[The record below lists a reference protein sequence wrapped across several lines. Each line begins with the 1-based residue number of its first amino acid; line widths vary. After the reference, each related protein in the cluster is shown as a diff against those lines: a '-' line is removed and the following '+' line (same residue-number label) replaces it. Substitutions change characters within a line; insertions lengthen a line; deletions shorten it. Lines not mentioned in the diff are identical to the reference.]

1 MVKGKYNNDIYSM
14 YEKEVLKN
22 QKLTSKYNKIRWEVE
37 ELRYDNKKLSNKLSN
52 INYIKEKEVNKEVE
66 KITKPLLEKTQK
78 LQEDLLKA
86 YDEINRLKGIINSN
100 DEENKD
106 YLIDKLTNQVNKNST
121 NSSIST
127 SKEIVNNKKKTGAN
141 TYNHRTTTNRK
152 NGGQLNH
159 KGSTLTKKK
168 LEEKIKQNNI
178 EVREF
183 THYINGDL
191 SDKEIIKYRTGIETK
206 VYVEKHIFKH
216 SPDTKKKLPK
226 SYYSDV
232 TYNDDLKV
240 LIVSL
245 GNYFSIP
252 YNKIKEL
259 IFDLTNGVI
268 NISEG
273 TIDNIYEE
281 FSNKTEDTLNNITNN
296 ILNGTYQHTDET
308 TTKENGKDSYYRGY
322 ANKYNVLYKYHHKKG
337 DKPIEDDG
345 ILTNYYGTI
354 ISDHDTGI
362 FKYGT
367 NNQDCIIHFGRY
379 CIEKDQ
385 NIDNVS
391 WPMKLYR
398 LLLKFEVNRKI
409 LSKFGREKFTVEEIK
424 IMEDEFDSIL
434 SRASE
439 ENNAILSSY
448 WKEKTNTLLNR
459 CVKYKKSMLFYI
471 HDFSVPYDNNFIERA
486 LRMIK
491 GKTKVSGGFRSSKG
505 GERFGN
511 IMSIIKTARLRN
523 LNPLTCIK
531 EIYQGKSLFA

>member
-1 MVKGKYNNDIYSM
+1 MSKNKYNNDIYTM
-14 YEKEVLKN
+14 YEKEALKN
-22 QKLTSKYNKIRWEVE
+22 QKLTSKYDKLRWEVE
-37 ELRYDNKKLSNKLSN
+37 ELRYDNKKLNNELSN
-52 INYIKEKEVNKEVE
+52 INSIKEKEIDKEVE
-66 KITKPLLEKTQK
+66 KITKPLIEKNQK

-86 YDEINRLKGIINSN
+86 YDEINRLKGIINN
-100 DEENKD
+100 NEVDKD
-106 YLIDKLTNQVNKNST
+106 YLIDKLNNQVNKNST
-121 NSSIST
+121 NSGIPT
-127 SKEIVNNKKKTGAN
+127 SKEIVNKNKKTGVN
-141 TYNHRTTTNRK
+141 TYNHRTTTSRK
-152 NGGQLNH
+152 TGGQFNH
-159 KGSTLTKKK
+159 KGSTLTKEK

-183 THYINGDL
+183 IHYINGNL

-206 VYVEKHIFKH
+206 IYVEKHIFIT
-216 SPDTKKKLPK
+216 SPDAPEKLPK
-226 SYYSDV
+226 SFYSDV
-232 TYNDDLKV
+232 TYNDDLKM

-268 NISEG
+268 DISEG

-308 TTKENGKDSYYRGY
+308 TTKENGKDTYYRGY
-322 ANKYNVLYKYHHKKG
+322 ANEYNVLYKYHHKKG
-337 DKPIEDDG
+337 DKPIEEDG

-379 CIEKDQ
+379 CIEKEQ
-385 NIDNVS
+385 NIDNIS
-391 WPMKLYR
+391 WPMELYR

-409 LSKFGREKFTVEEIK
+409 ISKFGRKEFTFEEIK

-434 SRASE
+434 SRAAE
-439 ENNAILSSY
+439 ENNDILSSY

-471 HDFSVPYDNNFIERA
+471 YDFSIPYDNNFMERA

-491 GKTKVSGGFRSSKG
+491 GKTKVSGGFRSEKG
-505 GERFGN
+505 AIRFGK

-523 LNPLTCIK
+523 LNPFECIK
-531 EIYQGKSLFA
+531 AIFEGQTLFA